1 LRKARHVRVAGSFN
15 GKRAETVRIEVKLYA
30 GLGKYLPDSA
40 VSNVAKIDV
49 QEGTTP
55 MDIINQW
62 QVPVEYCH
70 LVLING
76 NYVEPSA
83 RTTRTLQDGD
93 ALAIWPPVAGG

>member
-1 LRKARHVRVAGSFN
+1 MAGPFNCKRVDAL
-15 GKRAETVRIEVKLYA
+15 KIEVKLYA

-40 VSNVAKIDV
+40 VSNVAKIEV

-62 QVPVEYCH
+62 QVPVEHCH

-83 RTTRTLQDGD
+83 RTTRALQEGD